1 MTHVP
6 APSASGWRGAA
17 PRSPM
22 VIITSLSG
30 TPRSAT
36 VRCKGPARV
45 ADPGGSAPEELE
57 LDPNRLGDGARGA
70 EEHHATR
77 LEPDQLRG
85 RGSRDRVC
93 RNEEDRRA
101 LGPGPRRAGEGSR
114 RVERGGHVDDRDTRR
129 EGCRAGCGRRGVPVA
144 TG

>member
-6 APSASGWRGAA
+6 APRGSGWRGSAS
-17 PRSPM
+17 RFPM

-36 VRCKGPARV
+36 VRCNGPARV
-45 ADPGGSAPEELE
+45 ADPGGSAPQELE

-85 RGSRDRVC
+85 PGSRDRVS

-101 LGPGPRRAGEGSR
+101 LGPGHRRAGEGIR
-114 RVERGGHVDDRDTRR
+114 EVEPGGHVD
-129 EGCRAGCGRRGVPVA
+129 
-144 TG
+144 